1 MPKQSLIKTLL
12 ERRIPQILGSYLVA
26 GTSLILFIEYLI
38 EKYQFPSHYPTLAL
52 FALIGIL
59 PSVIILSYFHGAPG
73 KDEWTKVE
81 KVGIPINVL
90 FIAVVLFFGDSMN
103 IWQIKDMSED
113 TSPTISLIHFT
124 SLPEH
129 IPHYKKHLILNPE
142 YDLYPIE
149 NSLLDSLREHFSIQ
163 VLNWY
168 FGGNNDF
175 IIPKD
180 DKEINYLNN
189 HPLLSVDLEF
199 TEERR
204 DDMDAW
210 FNSADSIYS
219 IFNNP
224 DNISYINIYKVSLAN
239 KEYKY
244 MATVSGLSGNPDL
257 GNNGSENPMVDSI
270 SDLFD
275 LIEDGIRAMS
285 GALKVIGLVSE
296 INDDIILI
304 NLKDINVRKNME
316 LTGTSTYYYGPGNDG
331 YNNRLDD
338 LKNAVEKM
346 REKDASGYN
355 ADLEFYNDTYLS
367 LLADSLYCIGGC
379 VQTRGQDYYLRVI
392 NVIDSI
398 AVTKLIKRKYQWVQ
412 IRNNDKVLVS
422 TN

>member
-90 FIAVVLFFGDSMN
+90 FIAGVLFFGDSMN

-142 YDLYPIE
+142 YDLHPIE
-149 NSLLDSLREHFSIQ
+149 NSLLDSIRGHFSVQ

-168 FGGNNDF
+168 FGEKKDF

-204 DDMDAW
+204 DDMEAW
-210 FNSADSIYS
+210 FNSADSIYN

-224 DNISYINIYKVSLAN
+224 DKISYINIYKVSLAN

-257 GNNGSENPMVDSI
+257 GNNGSDNPQVDSI

-275 LIEDGIRAMS
+275 LIEDGIRAQS
-285 GALKVIGLVSE
+285 GAQKEIGLVSE

-304 NLKDINVRKNME
+304 NLKYINVRKNME
-316 LTGTSTYYYGPGNDG
+316 LIGTSTYYYGPGNSG

-338 LKNAVEKM
+338 LKNAIENM
-346 REKDASGYN
+346 REKDASSYN

-367 LLADSLYCIGGC
+367 LLADSSYCIGGC
-379 VQTRGQDYYLRVI
+379 IQTRGQDYYLSVI
-392 NVIDSI
+392 NVVDSI
-398 AVTKLIKRKYQWVQ
+398 AVTKLIKRKYPWVQ